1 VGKVI
6 HAVLVSPYCW
16 WSEEGN
22 LLLLP
27 YPPALRGKGVGLV
40 IRLTDPPRVQ
50 RVISPHADEMDRYM
64 RTGRWSREAKFEEVS
79 FESTDFEDLLTFHR
93 DLRAAQRELNHP
105 SLAPI
110 LAELAARALKI
121 S

>member
-1 VGKVI
+1 MI

-16 WSEEGN
+16 WSEEEN

-27 YPPALRGKGVGLV
+27 YPPALKGKGVGLV
-40 IRLTDPPRVQ
+40 IRLTDPPKVQ

-64 RTGRWSREAKFEEVS
+64 RTGRWSEDVRFKEVS
-79 FESTDFEDLLTFHR
+79 FESADFCDLLIFYR
-93 DLRAAQRELNHP
+93 DLKDAQRELNHP
-105 SLAPI
+105 SLKII
-110 LAELAARALKI
+110 LAELAARALQK